1 MSMISRISERIE
13 CSILA
18 SICTTIN
25 SRPGM
30 IVDVSEHGA
39 QIKMQEPY
47 REGEKIH
54 IDVGGHYT
62 WGTVRWAEVDRI
74 GVKFTTPVAEG
85 SPIHATISDYLRR
98 RNLTAN
104 QVRTPPVFGRRA
116 A

>member
-1 MSMISRISERIE
+1 
-13 CSILA
+13 
-18 SICTTIN
+18 
-25 SRPGM
+25 
-30 IVDVSEHGA
+30 
-39 QIKMQEPY
+39 
-47 REGEKIH
+47 
-54 IDVGGHYT
+54 
-62 WGTVRWAEVDRI
+62 VRWAEVDRI